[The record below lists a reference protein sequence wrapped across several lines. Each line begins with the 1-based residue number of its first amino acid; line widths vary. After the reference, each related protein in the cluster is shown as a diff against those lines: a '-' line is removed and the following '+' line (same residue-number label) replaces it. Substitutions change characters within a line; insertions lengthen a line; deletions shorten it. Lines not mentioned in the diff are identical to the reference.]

1 MTTGAL
7 NLAYAAEVV
16 AYRRARA
23 NHDQY
28 SAWQHLQRAHI
39 VGQLKLG
46 LHLRSHWTM
55 LGYALHLRQPRE
67 VIGQVARLILAPI
80 GNVTGRLPWGNIG
93 RSNVSAFAT
102 MEIPADL
109 QAIIEAARR

>member
-1 MTTGAL
+1 MTETL
-7 NLAYAAEVV
+7 NQAYLAEVA

-23 NHDQY
+23 KTDQNA
-28 SAWQHLQRAHI
+28 AWHHLERAHI
-39 VGQLKLG
+39 LGQLKFG

-55 LGYALHLRQPRE
+55 LGYAVHLGQPGE
-67 VIGQVARLILAPI
+67 VIRQVARLILAPI
-80 GNVTGRLPWGNIG
+80 GNATGRLPRGNIG

-109 QAIIEAARR
+109 RAIIEAARR